1 MWSLPSLTGLVSLSL
16 LVNLSAAVP
25 APALEVSQIETRAA
39 STCNTPDNR
48 ACWTDDFNLQTDYET
63 STPPAGSSPRTFD
76 WEITE
81 QDNYE
86 TADGRVLPKVMLIN
100 GQFPGPTLQ
109 ANWGDDVVINVK
121 NSLETNGTSIHW
133 HGIRQLHNNI
143 HDGANGVTECPLAPG
158 KSKTYRWR
166 ATQYGTSWYH
176 SHFSAQYG
184 NGIWGPIVIN
194 GPSSDNWDI
203 DLGPFP
209 ISDSYDQAADEL
221 VHVTMTAGA
230 PASNNVLFNGT
241 NVHPDDPT
249 KGQYARV
256 QLQPGKRHLLRLMNP
271 SVENNFHVKL
281 EGHQF
286 NVMATDM
293 VPVNSFT
300 TDSLFMGVGQRYDV
314 MIDANQASG
323 NYWFNITFPDNQLC
337 GTSFNQFPAAVFTY
351 ADAAEPEGLPTTQ
364 GTPFNDT
371 SCQDSTDFVPI
382 HSRSAPDFVLDP
394 NRDLV
399 VTLDAAPF
407 VWKVNGSAV
416 NVDWNRPVLDYVLEG
431 NTSYPRSENIYVVD
445 EKDVYTYWVI
455 ENQNA
460 LPHPMHL
467 HGHDFLILGH
477 SPPEGEPTA
486 FRAGGDALNLENPT
500 RRDVTMLPGNG
511 WLVVAFRADNPGNW
525 LFHCHI
531 AWHVSG
537 GLGADFLE
545 RAAEQADQIS
555 DQDLSEYQQT
565 CREWREY
572 FPDQA
577 PFPKIDSGI

>member
-1 MWSLPSLTGLVSLSL
+1 MWSLPPLTGLVSLSL
-16 LVNLSAAVP
+16 LLSLSVAAPAP
-25 APALEVSQIETRAA
+25 APALEVSEIQARAA
-39 STCNTPDNR
+39 STCNTADNR
-48 ACWTDDFNLQTDYET
+48 ACWTDDFNIQTDYET

-81 QDNYE
+81 KEDFE
-86 TADGRVLPKVMLIN
+86 TADGRILPKVMLIN
-100 GQFPGPTLQ
+100 GQFPGPTLR
-109 ANWGDDVVINVK
+109 ADWGDNIVVNVK
-121 NSLETNGTSIHW
+121 NSLKTNGTSIHW
-133 HGIRQLHNNI
+133 HGIRQFHNNI

-184 NGIWGPIVIN
+184 NGVWGPIVIN
-194 GPSSDNWDI
+194 GPSSDSWDL

-209 ISDSYDQAADEL
+209 ISDSYDQAADEII
-221 VHVTMTAGA
+221 HVTMTAGA

-241 NVHPDDPT
+241 NVNPDDPS
-249 KGQYARV
+249 KGEYARV

-281 EGHQF
+281 DGHQF
-286 NVMATDM
+286 TVMATDM

-314 MIDANQASG
+314 MIDANQPSG
-323 NYWFNITFPDNQLC
+323 NYWFNISFPDNLLC
-337 GTSFNQFPAAVFTY
+337 GTSFNQFPAAIFTY
-351 ADAAEPEGLPTTQ
+351 ADAQPGIPAEQ
-364 GTPFNDT
+364 GTPFTDT
-371 SCQDSTDFVPI
+371 SCQDSTEFRPVI
-382 HSRSAPDFVLDP
+382 TRSAPDFALDP
-394 NRDLV
+394 NRDLK
-399 VTLDAAPF
+399 VTLDGAPF
-407 VWKVNGSAV
+407 IWKVNGSDI
-416 NVDWNRPVLDYVLEG
+416 NIDWNRPVLDYVLEG
-431 NTSYPRSENIYVVD
+431 NTSYPTHENIYVVN

-486 FRAGGDALNLENPT
+486 FSGGSLNLENPT

-511 WLVVAFRADNPGNW
+511 WLVVAFKADNPGNW

-531 AWHVSG
+531 AWHVSS
-537 GLGADFLE
+537 GLGVDFLE
-545 RAAEQADQIS
+545 RAGEQTALIS
-555 DQDLSEYQQT
+555 DQDLDAYQQT

-572 FPDQA
+572 FPSQD
-577 PFPKIDSGI
+577 PFPKVDSGI